1 MDTVKRQKSR
11 ELDSLTRRIEDLDS
25 RSIDSLY
32 GLEPV
37 YEPGKG
43 LPGLLPEEFVAVQ
56 CPYCGE
62 RLETRVDLTADEP
75 SYIED
80 CQVCCRPIE
89 FSIEREG
96 ATHASHGWGRQD
108 PSWADGESE
117 ESSQPEGGGLLSVKV
132 QRID

>member
-1 MDTVKRQKSR
+1 MDAVKRQKAR
-11 ELDSLTRRIEDLDS
+11 ELDALTRRIEDLDS

-37 YEPGKG
+37 YEPGTG
-43 LPGLLPEEFVAVQ
+43 LRPEEFVAVQ

-80 CQVCCRPIE
+80 CQVCCRPIQFE
-89 FSIEREG
+89 LER
-96 ATHASHGWGRQD
+96 
-108 PSWADGESE
+108 ADS
-117 ESSQPEGGGLLSVKV
+117 GGLLSVKV
-132 QRID
+132 QRTD

>member
-1 MDTVKRQKSR
+1 MKRHKSQGKRPGAR
-11 ELDSLTRRIEDLDS
+11 ELDGLTRRIVDLDAS
-25 RSIDSLY
+25 SIDSLY

-89 FSIEREG
+89 FTTEREESG
-96 ATHASHGWGRQD
+96 A
-108 PSWADGESE
+108 
-117 ESSQPEGGGLLSVKV
+117 LLAVKV
-132 QRID
+132 QRVD

>member
-1 MDTVKRQKSR
+1 MGAVKRHKAR
-11 ELDSLTRRIEDLDS
+11 ELDSLTRRIADLDP

-43 LPGLLPEEFVAVQ
+43 LPALLPEEFVGFQ

-62 RLETRVDLTADEP
+62 RLETRVDLTADVT

-80 CQVCCRPIE
+80 CQVCCRPID
-89 FSIEREG
+89 FSVERE
-96 ATHASHGWGRQD
+96 
-108 PSWADGESE
+108 
-117 ESSQPEGGGLLSVKV
+117 EGGGLLAVRV
-132 QRID
+132 QRLD

>member
-1 MDTVKRQKSR
+1 MSKRR
-11 ELDSLTRRIEDLDS
+11 TTPELARLRQRIAQLDNDSVDQ
-25 RSIDSLY
+25 LY

-37 YEPGKG
+37 WEPSTGAR
-43 LPGLLPEEFVAVQ
+43 LAPEEFVAVL

-89 FSIEREG
+89 FQLERDQGG
-96 ATHASHGWGRQD
+96 ALVALR
-108 PSWADGESE
+108 A
-117 ESSQPEGGGLLSVKV
+117 

>member
-1 MDTVKRQKSR
+1 MDAVKRQKTR

-89 FSIEREG
+89 FSVERE
-96 ATHASHGWGRQD
+96 
-108 PSWADGESE
+108 
-117 ESSQPEGGGLLSVKV
+117 EGGRLLSVKV

>member
-1 MDTVKRQKSR
+1 MGKVKRHKSR
-11 ELDSLTRRIEDLDS
+11 DLESLTRRIADLDAH
-25 RSIDSLY
+25 SIDSLY

-62 RLETRVDLTADEP
+62 RLETRVDLTNDEP

-89 FSIEREG
+89 FSVERE
-96 ATHASHGWGRQD
+96 
-108 PSWADGESE
+108 DGG
-117 ESSQPEGGGLLSVKV
+117 PLIAVRV
-132 QRID
+132 QRVD

>member
-1 MDTVKRQKSR
+1 MQRSKTP
-11 ELDSLTRRIEDLDS
+11 ELDTLARRIERLDAG
-25 RSIDSLY
+25 SIDDLY

-37 YEPGKG
+37 FDPSAQT
-43 LPGLLPEEFVAVQ
+43 PGLLPEEFVAVQ

-89 FSIEREG
+89 FTVEREQSG
-96 ATHASHGWGRQD
+96 ALVA
-108 PSWADGESE
+108 
-117 ESSQPEGGGLLSVKV
+117 VKV
-132 QRID
+132 QRAD